1 MLPHLLVDD
10 TDSDRSLLPI
20 SVRSRSF
27 RIEPIGTSFVVFV
40 IDRY

>member
-10 TDSDRSLLPI
+10 TDSDRSLVSI
-20 SVRSRSF
+20 SARSRSL
-27 RIEPIGTSFVVFV
+27 RIEPIGTSVVVFV